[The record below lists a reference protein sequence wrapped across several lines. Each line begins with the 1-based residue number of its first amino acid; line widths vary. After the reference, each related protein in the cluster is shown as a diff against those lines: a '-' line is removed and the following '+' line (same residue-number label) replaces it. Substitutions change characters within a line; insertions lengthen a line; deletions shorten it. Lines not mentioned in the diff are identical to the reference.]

1 MNKTNM
7 QDLIKVIGIML
18 LVLVVS
24 IGLYLKYNNGTDNDG
39 NKSNEL
45 LNVCIADE
53 CFLLKDGLAANA
65 WNELEVYV
73 DGKEYDE
80 YPLIYGDI
88 TIGSKVKDIF
98 NVFDIKP
105 GYAYINMEVSNGDDT
120 TDIVDL
126 EYEDFEFLE
135 EKYLDA
141 YIMFGYKKEND
152 KYVMVESSIIE
163 EYLVEE
169 NTEDI
174 DVLFA
179 IDINGMSGEEV
190 NKEEVIA
197 ISIKVIN

>member
-1 MNKTNM
+1 
-7 QDLIKVIGIML
+7 
-18 LVLVVS
+18 
-24 IGLYLKYNNGTDNDG
+24 
-39 NKSNEL
+39 
-45 LNVCIADE
+45 
-53 CFLLKDGLAANA
+53 
-65 WNELEVYV
+65 
-73 DGKEYDE
+73 
-80 YPLIYGDI
+80 
-88 TIGSKVKDIF
+88 
-98 NVFDIKP
+98 
-105 GYAYINMEVSNGDDT
+105 MEVSNGDDT

-126 EYEDFEFLE
+126 EYEGFEFLE

-179 IDINGMSGEEV
+179 IDINGMSDEEV